1 MEKKNF
7 LEKTAIYKTV
17 KVNILLLNLVRLLKL
32 KKLKSVIY
40 MMALIYHSSFVS
52 FHLVLRNVLKCI

>member
-40 MMALIYHSSFVS
+40 MMPLIYLSSFVS